1 MSIIHDNDF
10 KNGYKHGMR
19 LLAVGLHYTTGLHYN
34 SDSLLT
40 ELHDD
45 AVNQTT
51 SIPTIKEW
59 LDEHNAMSMN
69 AHELDKTLTEYEK
82 LVNEYEKLVNQ
93 HNKRLETFIAG
104 MKAANFTV
112 IGLIILLI
120 VIIAFLLT
128 LIP

>member
-1 MSIIHDNDF
+1 MNIIHDNDF

-51 SIPTIKEW
+51 SMPSIKEW

-82 LVNEYEKLVNQ
+82 LVNQ
-93 HNKRLETFIAG
+93 HDKQLETFIAG
-104 MKAANFTV
+104 MKAANFTA
-112 IGLIILLI
+112 ISLIILLI
-120 VIIAFLLT
+120 VMIAFLLT

>member
-1 MSIIHDNDF
+1 
-10 KNGYKHGMR
+10 MR

-40 ELHDD
+40 ELHND

-82 LVNEYEKLVNQ
+82 LVNEYEKSVNQ

-112 IGLIILLI
+112 ISLIILLI
-120 VIIAFLLT
+120 VMIAFLLT

>member
-10 KNGYKHGMR
+10 KNGYKHGMQ
-19 LLAVGLHYTTGLHYN
+19 LLTTVLHCN
-34 SDSLLT
+34 SDSPLT

-51 SIPTIKEW
+51 SIPSIKEW
-59 LDEHNAMSMN
+59 LDKHNAMSMN
-69 AHELDKTLTEYEK
+69 AHELDKTLTEYER
-82 LVNEYEKLVNQ
+82 LVDQ
-93 HNKRLETFIAG
+93 HDKRLETFIAG

-112 IGLIILLI
+112 ISMIIILI
-120 VIIAFLLT
+120 VMIAFLLT

>member
-1 MSIIHDNDF
+1 MNIIHDNDF
-10 KNGYKHGMR
+10 KNGYKHGMQ

-45 AVNQTT
+45 AVNQTN
-51 SIPTIKEW
+51 SIPSIKEW
-59 LDEHNAMSMN
+59 LYEHNAKSMN

-82 LVNEYEKLVNQ
+82 LVNQ
-93 HNKRLETFIAG
+93 HDKRLETFIAG
-104 MKAANFTV
+104 MKAANFTA
-112 IGLIILLI
+112 ISLIILLI
-120 VIIAFLLT
+120 VMIAFLLT